1 MLHHEMTP
9 RDWSH
14 PDAALVHAASVD
26 AAPHIAASPVLASS
40 IPRLLAGI
48 EWRELTVEDHTQLAA
63 LTARIEARDNP
74 PYRTSPDEISD
85 MLDATGN
92 WIGIV
97 AVATLGVQRGRIVAY
112 AHMAARL
119 NSTVEILTHGGVDP
133 HFRRLGIGKALVEW
147 QIQAGRRILE
157 DHNASTGSIVM
168 SVDPNHEELEYHLK
182 AYGYRWSRSLSELRA
197 DLRVLPEVPALDGY
211 IRVEPW
217 SEAADDAVL
226 QALNSVATRSG
237 AEPVSHDEWLKG
249 RTAFAPAWS
258 CVAFDSR
265 GDRPRVAGFLM
276 ASRYEQDW
284 AALGWREG
292 YIDQL
297 TVFEEWRQLGV
308 AEALICHSMQAQK
321 RDGME
326 RAGTGV
332 SSEQHSEAHSV
343 YDFLGFREVGQ
354 IRLYT
359 LNLTT

>member
-1 MLHHEMTP
+1 MLHHETST
-9 RDWSH
+9 RDSPH
-14 PDAALVHAASVD
+14 HDAASSAASVD
-26 AAPHIAASPVLASS
+26 TSSHAPGSRLLDPYL
-40 IPRLLAGI
+40 PRLLSGV
-48 EWRELTVEDHTQLAA
+48 EWRKLTANDHSQLAA

-85 MLDATGN
+85 MLDPTGN
-92 WIGIV
+92 WEGIV
-97 AVATLGVQRGRIVAY
+97 AVATLGVERGRIVAY
-112 AHMAARL
+112 AHMAARVT
-119 NSTVEILTHGGVDP
+119 STVEILSHGGVDP

-147 QIQAGRRILE
+147 QTQAGQRILE
-157 DHNASTGSIVM
+157 EHNASNGSIVM

-182 AYGYRWSRSLSELRA
+182 ANGYRWSRSLSELRA
-197 DLRVLPEVPALDGY
+197 DLKVLPEVPALEGY
-211 IRVEPW
+211 LRIEPW
-217 SEAADDAVL
+217 SEATDDAVRH
-226 QALNSVATRSG
+226 AINSAAARAG
-237 AEPVSHDEWLKG
+237 AEPVTREEWLKG
-249 RTAFAPAWS
+249 RTDFAPSWS
-258 CVAFDSR
+258 CVALDSR

-308 AEALICHSMQAQK
+308 AEALIVHSMQAQK

-359 LNLTT
+359 FNLGL